1 MRPDSLTVPTMVLVF
16 TTVLTLKML
25 ELFAAGIVRPNCVY
39 LMFELL
45 THAHFCFAVV
55 CNHGSVR
62 LVGGSTT
69 NVGRV
74 EICANETWGTVCDDF
89 WGTADAGVICRQLGF
104 SRFSE
109 ALSS

>member
-1 MRPDSLTVPTMVLVF
+1 MTIVTALLPT
-16 TTVLTLKML
+16 
-25 ELFAAGIVRPNCVY
+25 
-39 LMFELL
+39 
-45 THAHFCFAVV
+45 VV

-62 LVGGSTT
+62 LIGGSTT

-89 WGTADAGVICRQLGF
+89 WGSADAGVICRQLGF

-109 ALSS
+109 IHSHLCTITSS